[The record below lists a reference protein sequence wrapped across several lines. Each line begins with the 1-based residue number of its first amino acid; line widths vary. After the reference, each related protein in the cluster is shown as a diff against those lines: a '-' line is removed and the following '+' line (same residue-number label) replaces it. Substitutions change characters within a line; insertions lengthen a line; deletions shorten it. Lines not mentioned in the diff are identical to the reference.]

1 MYLNLVS
8 LFLLFGHSHNQIAG
22 ALEGKNMRLLPF
34 EVDFIHFHLK
44 KLKSFQRIFYNEM
57 FDMFKVA
64 PHLILTRNSSGHIV
78 KMKGFS
84 VEIVDWLSKYLKF
97 TYVFRKFTYKLCP

>member
-34 EVDFIHFHLK
+34 EVDFVHSYLN
-44 KLKSFQRIFYNEM
+44 FQRSFDKEII
-57 FDMFKVA
+57 DMFKVV
-64 PHLILTRNSSGHIV
+64 PRLILTRNSSGHIV

-97 TYVFRKFTYKLCP
+97 TYVFRKFTYKLCA